1 MAHYLAAQGVLDTI
15 NSIDTALADF
25 FSAIYSNP
33 LEMNVIYLLLAVG
46 IFYSWKAK
54 APQVRMFPD
63 MLRAAFGSRRDA
75 EEGIS
80 SFQAFAIGLA
90 SRVGTGNIAGVAI
103 AIMLGGP
110 GAVFWMWIIALLGM
124 ATGFMESVLA
134 QLFKQEGPDGSFRG
148 GPAYYIRDGLGSKAF
163 GALFAVFLIFAFGF
177 AFNMVQANTIA
188 DVAASHFNIEP
199 WVVGV
204 TLMVISAPII
214 FGGLRT
220 VARLAEYMAPA
231 MALVYLLIAA
241 AVIVLNITAV
251 PTVILEIIRSAFGL
265 DQAAGGAVGGFIA
278 AITNGAKRG
287 LFSNEAGMGSV
298 PNAAATATLR
308 HPVQQGLIQSLGV
321 FVDTILVCTA
331 TACMILFS
339 GLWQPGMTNN
349 DGAALTVEAA
359 SHSLGTWVQMPMTIM
374 IFVFAYSSILG
385 NYTYAEINVNYLRGM
400 NANQVPLKLLILAAI
415 GLGSVLSI
423 RSVWNLA
430 DIASALMAIL
440 NIFALFL
447 LSKYC
452 LGALR
457 DWNAQRAAHPGEIP
471 FFVVTDNEHFPN
483 GLPGDIWERH
493 NRQAAIDR
501 ARQSH

>member
-1 MAHYLAAQGVLDTI
+1 MVHQITTQGVLDTI
-15 NSIDTALADF
+15 TSIDTTLADF
-25 FSAIYSNP
+25 FAAIYSNP

-46 IFYSWKAK
+46 TFYTWKTK
-54 APQVRMFPD
+54 ALQIRMFPD

-80 SFQAFAIGLA
+80 SFQAFTIGLA

-103 AIMLGGP
+103 AIVLGGP

-134 QLFKQEGPDGSFRG
+134 QLFKVEGPDGSFRG
-148 GPAYYIRDGLGSKAF
+148 GPAYYIRDGLGSKVF
-163 GALFAVFLIFAFGF
+163 GGLFAVFLIFAFGF

-188 DVAASHFNIEP
+188 GVAASHFNIQP
-199 WVVGV
+199 WLVSM

-214 FGGLRT
+214 LGGLRT
-220 VARLAEYMAPA
+220 VARIAEYVAPA
-231 MALVYLLIAA
+231 MALLYLFIAA
-241 AVIVLNITAV
+241 AVITVNITSV
-251 PTVILEIIRSAFGL
+251 PIVIMEIIRSAFGL

-339 GLWQPGMTNN
+339 GLWQPGMSNN

-359 SHSLGTWVQMPMTIM
+359 SHTLGTWVQIPMAIM
-374 IFVFAYSSILG
+374 IFIFAYSSILG
-385 NYTYAEINVNYLRGM
+385 NYTYAEINVNYLHGM
-400 NANQVPLKLLILAAI
+400 NANQVPLKLLVLGAI
-415 GLGSVLSI
+415 GLGSIMSI

-430 DIASALMAIL
+430 DIVSALMAIL

-452 LGALR
+452 LGALQ
-457 DWNAQRAAHPGEIP
+457 DWHSQRAAHPGEIP
-471 FFVVTDNEHFPN
+471 FFVVTDNEHFPD
-483 GLPGDIWERH
+483 GLPGETWEH
-493 NRQAAIDR
+493 HTRQASIDR
-501 ARQSH
+501 A